1 MPFATKDE
9 DVIFEILE
17 DFNDEVLL
25 DVERDEENG
34 KEFIELVMELPEEAY
49 QKFGPESV
57 EVLRNFIS
65 KNPHEFLEYFFPGD
79 IEELEWG
86 EIENQHMSI
95 QEENGKLKITINIH
109 CKIEDY

>member
-1 MPFATKDE
+1 MPFSTKDD

-17 DFNDEVLL
+17 DFNDEIVLNI
-25 DVERDEENG
+25 ERDEENG
-34 KEFIELVMELPEEAY
+34 KEFIEFTMELPEEAY

-57 EVLRNFIS
+57 EVLRSFIS
-65 KNPHEFLEYFFPGD
+65 RNPHEFLEYFFPGD

-95 QEENGKLKITINIH
+95 REENGKLKIAINIY